1 MCLRNIKISEDKMK
15 NFLLGII
22 AACLML
28 IVGKMYEINTAYAD
42 TNSIMKI
49 AICEYNN
56 PNNCWK
62 P

>member
-1 MCLRNIKISEDKMK
+1 MK

-49 AICEYNN
+49 TICEYNN

>member
-1 MCLRNIKISEDKMK
+1 MK

-28 IVGKMYEINTAYAD
+28 IVGKMYDINTAHANAFD
-42 TNSIMKI
+42 ITKI
-49 AICEYNN
+49 ALCDYNN
-56 PNNCWK
+56 PTNCWK